1 MDTFD
6 PFYSLK
12 LPLQIL
18 KLMGFC
24 QDKDSSWI
32 YRIYGFLTHLIG
44 IEIYLLL
51 QIVYLFN
58 VADSVE
64 SFSDCLSVMFTY
76 VALLLKSI
84 IFIYKLQDIKQ
95 LIVMLENVIVK
106 GKFMMEQE
114 MSSRVKQVHRYF
126 QLYWTLGL
134 LSCSI
139 GACIPIYYRNEHKI
153 AYKMWVPFDYI
164 NSLYGYVAISI
175 YQTIFPIW
183 TCGIIASLDM
193 LPIMILNIIT
203 GLLEQLIKR
212 FRQIGIKT
220 NNGTNELNELL
231 DCIEL
236 HQDLRQLAHKTGEI
250 FSIMI
255 FTQGFN
261 SCFIMCTTAFVLSL
275 VSYHNDFK

>member
-24 QDKDSSWI
+24 QERDSSWQ
-32 YRIYGFLTHLIG
+32 YRIYGFVTHLIG

-51 QIVYLFN
+51 QIVYLFK

-76 VALLLKSI
+76 VALLLKSF

-114 MSSRVKQVHRYF
+114 LSSRVKQVHRYF
-126 QLYWTLGL
+126 KLYWILGL

-139 GACIPIYYRNEHKI
+139 GACIPIYYSNEHKI
-153 AYKMWVPFDYI
+153 AYKMWVPFDYV
-164 NSLYGYVAISI
+164 NNLSGFVSISI

-183 TCGIIASLDM
+183 TCGIVASLDM
-193 LPIMILNIIT
+193 LPIMFLNIIT
-203 GLLEQLIKR
+203 GLLEELIKR
-212 FRQIGIKT
+212 FRNIGY
-220 NNGTNELNELL
+220 NERNELNELM

-236 HQDLRQLAHKTGEI
+236 HQDLKQLAHKTENI

-275 VSYHNDFK
+275 VSCTYHI